1 MLAPVH
7 LSQLWP
13 HQPLCCS
20 HEGQPIDFFILFVQS
35 SQMLFPNWFTCDCSA
50 VFGGLLVFESGA
62 DVYVMLSPVKNKHVI
77 KILLLLEILRAL
89 FDCSILCESYSVQHL
104 SCALSVTSCVTFN
117 LKLARCLCILPF
129 HLNAFSPTFVIEHCP
144 FI

>member
-1 MLAPVH
+1 
-7 LSQLWP
+7 
-13 HQPLCCS
+13 
-20 HEGQPIDFFILFVQS
+20 
-35 SQMLFPNWFTCDCSA
+35 MLFPNWFTCDCSA

-117 LKLARCLCILPF
+117 LKLVCVCVFCHSIRM
-129 HLNAFSPTFVIEHCP
+129 HLVPP
-144 FI
+144 L